1 MVVLTSAFTT
11 MKASASGCTLQSGV
25 VDACNPKF
33 SIRRH
38 VAAGRAGDDGDVT
51 TRSRRATRRAGLY
64 PIQHSHSSVSA
75 RSPPCDA
82 LRLRQTT
89 CFAGYLAAR

>member
-1 MVVLTSAFTT
+1 MNIVMYIRYKNSNTLHMVVLTSAFTT

-51 TRSRRATRRAGLY
+51 THSRRATRRAGLY
-64 PIQHSHSSVSA
+64 PPYSAQSFECLRSLSS
-75 RSPPCDA
+75 
-82 LRLRQTT
+82 L
-89 CFAGYLAAR
+89 